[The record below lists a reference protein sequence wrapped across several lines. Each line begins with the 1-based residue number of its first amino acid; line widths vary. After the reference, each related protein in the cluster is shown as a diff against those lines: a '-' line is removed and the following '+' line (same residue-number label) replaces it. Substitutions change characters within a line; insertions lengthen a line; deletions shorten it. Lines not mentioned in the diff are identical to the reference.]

1 MAKNASPS
9 YEQIFYLGGTGYS
22 GIRNISAGYSVG
34 QKSVKVL
41 GAGFVRDVIA
51 EPLRGEFSMTRDLLY
66 QDPVLDLTGEAP
78 ISGTLLYGVELNTP
92 AYKTVEQVYGFNT
105 GYLTNY
111 SINCDVQDVPTI
123 ETTFAIF
130 GQMGSGEREGELDY
144 SGTAPLQNLGFVNH
158 EAVFL
163 TYNGSGT
170 NRAVSVSQ
178 TYDINRVPIY
188 TLDQKTSESY
198 YAPSQVLTEYPIE
211 ITTNLTIEMD
221 DYETANMI
229 DNIRSG
235 NYQTVGVEIRLG
247 KREETLDGNATSGP
261 NIVPASVELC
271 LEDDAGECLGD
282 DGAGITRYEFLST
295 TGHLV
300 SESIESSVDG
310 VLSVNLEFKDY
321 YNKD

>member
-1 MAKNASPS
+1 MPNNASPS
-9 YEQIFYLGGTGYS
+9 YEQIFYLDGTGVS
-22 GIRNISAGYSVG
+22 GIRNVSAGYSVG
-34 QKSVKVL
+34 QKQVRAL
-41 GAGFVRDVIA
+41 GAGFIREVIA
-51 EPLRGEFSMTRDLLY
+51 EPLQGELSMTRDLLY
-66 QDPVLDLTGEAP
+66 QDPVLGLTGEAP
-78 ISGTLLYGVELNTP
+78 VSGTLLYDVEMNG
-92 AYKTVEQVYGFNT
+92 AEKVYGFNT
-105 GYLTNY
+105 GYLTSY

-123 ETTFAIF
+123 ETTFAVF
-130 GQMGSGEREGELDY
+130 GQLGSGERERELDY

-163 TYNGSGT
+163 TFNGSGT

-178 TYDINRVPIY
+178 DYNINRIPIY
-188 TLDQKTSESY
+188 SLDQKTSETL
-198 YAPSQVLTEYPIE
+198 YAPSEVLTEYPIE

-235 NYQTVGVEIRLG
+235 NYQTLGVEIRLG
-247 KREETLDGNATSGP
+247 AKEDTLDGHAVVGDT
-261 NIVPASVELC
+261 LC
-271 LEDDAGECLGD
+271 LQDNNGDCLGD
-282 DGAGITRYEFLST
+282 DGDGITRYEFLST

>member
-1 MAKNASPS
+1 MPNNASPS
-9 YEQIFYLGGTGYS
+9 YEQIFYLDGTGVS
-22 GIRNISAGYSVG
+22 GIRNVSAGYSVG
-34 QKSVKVL
+34 QKQVRAL
-41 GAGFVRDVIA
+41 GAGFIREVIA
-51 EPLRGEFSMTRDLLY
+51 EPLQGELSMTRDLLY
-66 QDPVLDLTGEAP
+66 QDPVLGLTGEAP
-78 ISGTLLYGVELNTP
+78 VSGTLLYDVEMNG
-92 AYKTVEQVYGFNT
+92 AEKVYGFNT
-105 GYLTNY
+105 GYLTSY

-123 ETTFAIF
+123 ETTFAVF
-130 GQMGSGEREGELDY
+130 GQLGSGERERELDY

-163 TYNGSGT
+163 TFNGSGT

-178 TYDINRVPIY
+178 DYNINRIPIY
-188 TLDQKTSESY
+188 SLDQKTSETL
-198 YAPSQVLTEYPIE
+198 YAPSEVLTEYPIE

-235 NYQTVGVEIRLG
+235 NYQTLGVEIRLG
-247 KREETLDGNATSGP
+247 AKEDTLDGHAVVGDK
-261 NIVPASVELC
+261 LC
-271 LEDDAGECLGD
+271 LQDNNGDCLGD
-282 DGAGITRYEFLST
+282 DGDGITRYEFLST

>member
-1 MAKNASPS
+1 MPNNASPS
-9 YEQIFYLGGTGYS
+9 YEQIFYLDGTGVS
-22 GIRNISAGYSVG
+22 GIRNVSAGYSVG
-34 QKSVKVL
+34 QKQVRAL
-41 GAGFVRDVIA
+41 GAGFIREVIA
-51 EPLRGEFSMTRDLLY
+51 EPLQGELSMTRDLLY
-66 QDPVLDLTGEAP
+66 QDPVLGLTGEAP
-78 ISGTLLYGVELNTP
+78 VSGTLLYDVEMNG
-92 AYKTVEQVYGFNT
+92 AEKVYGFNT
-105 GYLTNY
+105 GYLTSY

-123 ETTFAIF
+123 ETTFAVF
-130 GQMGSGEREGELDY
+130 GQLGSGERERELDY

-163 TYNGSGT
+163 TFNGSGT

-178 TYDINRVPIY
+178 DYNINRIPIY
-188 TLDQKTSESY
+188 SLDQKTSETL
-198 YAPSQVLTEYPIE
+198 YAPSEVLTEYPIE
-211 ITTNLTIEMD
+211 ITTNLTVEMD

-235 NYQTVGVEIRLG
+235 NYQTLGVEIRLG
-247 KREETLDGNATSGP
+247 AKEDTLDGHAVVGDT
-261 NIVPASVELC
+261 LC
-271 LEDDAGECLGD
+271 LQDNNGDCLGD
-282 DGAGITRYEFLST
+282 DGNGITRYEFLST

>member
-1 MAKNASPS
+1 MPNNASPS
-9 YEQIFYLGGTGYS
+9 YEQIFYLDGTGVS
-22 GIRNISAGYSVG
+22 GIRNLSAGYSVG
-34 QKSVKVL
+34 QKQVRAL
-41 GAGFVRDVIA
+41 GAGFIREVIA
-51 EPLRGEFSMTRDLLY
+51 EPLQGELSMTRDLLY
-66 QDPVLDLTGEAP
+66 QDPVLGLTGEAP
-78 ISGTLLYGVELNTP
+78 VSGTLLYDVEMNG
-92 AYKTVEQVYGFNT
+92 AEKVYGFNT
-105 GYLTNY
+105 GYLTSY

-123 ETTFAIF
+123 ETTFAVF
-130 GQMGSGEREGELDY
+130 GQLGSGERERELDY

-163 TYNGSGT
+163 TFNGSGT

-178 TYDINRVPIY
+178 DYNINRIPIY
-188 TLDQKTSESY
+188 SLDQKTSETL
-198 YAPSQVLTEYPIE
+198 YAPSEVLTEYPIE

-235 NYQTVGVEIRLG
+235 NYQTLGVEIRLG
-247 KREETLDGNATSGP
+247 AKEDTLDGHAVVGDT
-261 NIVPASVELC
+261 LC
-271 LEDDAGECLGD
+271 LQDNNGDCLGD
-282 DGAGITRYEFLST
+282 DGDGITRYEFLST